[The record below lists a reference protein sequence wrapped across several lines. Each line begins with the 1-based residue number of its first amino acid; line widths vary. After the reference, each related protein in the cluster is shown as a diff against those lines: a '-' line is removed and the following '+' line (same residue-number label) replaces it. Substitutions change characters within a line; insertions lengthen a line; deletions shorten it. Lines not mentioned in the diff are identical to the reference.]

1 VDQEIVTLTLNDVS
15 PGEPAATVGG
25 GAGGGGPRAGRP
37 VRRTFTAAY
46 KLRIVEEYFSL
57 TEHGARGAL
66 LRREGLYQSHVEKLR
81 RALER
86 GALVSTPERAVVAS
100 VGQAVAPSAAERRL
114 LAENARLE
122 SELVKAKAVLE
133 VVGKAHALLGILS
146 ESAEKRPP
154 LR

>member
-15 PGEPAATVGG
+15 PGEPPAAPIGQ
-25 GAGGGGPRAGRP
+25 AGGDGPRAGQP

-66 LRREGLYQSHVEKLR
+66 LRREGLYQSHLEKCR
-81 RALER
+81 RALDR
-86 GALVSTPERAVVAS
+86 GRLASTPERPRVAPA
-100 VGQAVAPSAAERRL
+100 GQEIAPSAAERRL

-122 SELVKAKAVLE
+122 SELAKAKAVLA
-133 VVGKAHALLGILS
+133 VVGKAHALLEILS
-146 ESAEKRPP
+146 ESAEEQPR
-154 LR
+154 RR

>member
-1 VDQEIVTLTLNDVS
+1 MTLNDVS
-15 PGEPAATVGG
+15 PGEPAAAVGQ
-25 GAGGGGPRAGRP
+25 AGGDGPRAGRP

-66 LRREGLYQSHVEKLR
+66 LRREGLYQSHMEKWR
-81 RALER
+81 RAMDR
-86 GALVSTPERAVVAS
+86 GTLASTPERAVVAP

-122 SELVKAKAVLE
+122 SELAKARAVLE
-133 VVGKAHALLGILS
+133 VVGKAHALLEILS
-146 ESAEKRPP
+146 ESAERPP
-154 LR
+154 PRR

>member
-15 PGEPAATVGG
+15 PGEPPAAPVGH
-25 GAGGGGPRAGRP
+25 AGGGPRAGQP

-66 LRREGLYQSHVEKLR
+66 LRREGLYQSHMEKWR
-81 RALER
+81 RALDR
-86 GALVSTPERAVVAS
+86 GTLASTPERAVVAPAGQS
-100 VGQAVAPSAAERRL
+100 VTPSAAERRL

-122 SELVKAKAVLE
+122 SELAKAKAVLE
-133 VVGKAHALLGILS
+133 VVGKAHALLEILS
-146 ESAEKRPP
+146 ESAEKQPP
-154 LR
+154 RR